1 MQNLLRFLLKYNYF
15 LLFIALEIISFS
27 LVVKF
32 NKHQK
37 ETYISTSNSVS
48 GSLNETFSFIGSY
61 IDLSDENKILITQ
74 NTALL
79 NKRTTSYINNKRLA
93 NFTTDSLYSQQY
105 QYISAEI
112 IRNSVWKKH
121 NYLTINKGKNN
132 GVKTETAVISP
143 SGVIGII
150 KDVGSNFSNVI
161 SLLNTELLISGK
173 IKKNNYFGSVS
184 WDGVDY
190 QHVKLNEIPFHVK
203 LEKGD
208 TIITSGY
215 SLIFPEGVLIGTISD
230 FTKIKGGDFYDITIK
245 LSVDFKSAEHVYI
258 INNLKKMEI
267 ISLENKEND

>member
-15 LLFIALEIISFS
+15 FLFVVLEIISFS

-37 ETYISTSNSVS
+37 EAYLSTSNSVS
-48 GSLNETFSFIGSY
+48 GSINQTFSFVSSY
-61 IDLSDENKILITQ
+61 INLSEENEILTKQ

-79 NKRTTSYINNKRLA
+79 NKKLTSYVDNKRLA
-93 NFTTDSLYSQQY
+93 NFTYDSLYNQQY
-105 QYISAEI
+105 EYSYGKI
-112 IRNSVWKKH
+112 IRNTVWKKH

-143 SGVIGII
+143 TGVVGII
-150 KDVGSNFSNVI
+150 KDVGNNFSNVI

-173 IKKNNYFGSVS
+173 IKKNNYFGSIS
-184 WDGVDY
+184 WDGEDY

-215 SLIFPEGVLIGTISD
+215 SLIFPEGILIGTISD
-230 FTKIKGGDFYDITIK
+230 FTKITGGDFYDITVK
-245 LSVDFKSAEHVYI
+245 LSVDFKSLEHVYLV
-258 INNLKKMEI
+258 NNLKKTEI
-267 ISLENKEND
+267 ISLENKEDD